1 MREALMSECIDLD
14 ERLEVHV
21 DTETYDSTI
30 VEIRGEDGET
40 LKEIE
45 IIGSQEK
52 GQDTVVNGD
61 LIDS

>member
-14 ERLEVHV
+14 EGLEVHV

-30 VEIRGEDGET
+30 VQIRGEDGET

-52 GQDTVVNGD
+52 GQDTI
-61 LIDS
+61 IDGEWVDE

>member
-1 MREALMSECIDLD
+1 MSECIDLD
-14 ERLEVHV
+14 EHLEVHV

-52 GQDTVVNGD
+52 GQDTIVDGEWVD
-61 LIDS
+61 E

>member
-52 GQDTVVNGD
+52 GQDTIVDGEW
-61 LIDS
+61 IEA